1 MMNYPMVTPLVLT
14 GVLTL
19 AVTTTA
25 QTKNRSLP
33 ETTIPQEKDPIAQ
46 YKKYIQRVPFLY
58 HTWGRMVLAKARES
72 ETLDLLLRD
81 YRKPISHEEFTR
93 YTVAQ
98 LFGRYFDNFA
108 WVDQFA
114 KLREEHDGPGD
125 MWLWINTLA
134 LSSDARDSAAVAQ
147 FTRTTVDTM
156 HKSAAIAALAT
167 RKRRVV
173 IDVIPEVC
181 AALPRK
187 NKPGERRMLIG
198 ALSSAILANK
208 DALSDQQMQKSL
220 RAYINLLAAEV
231 GLTRSAMMVIARHLA
246 KTIGKDRRYIEPE
259 PWLRLLDQDYTAPKR
274 TGNTV
279 TQTTFFGI
287 DAEGDRIC
295 YLIDMS
301 NSMLKPIDP
310 SLLKKGPVTGP
321 KKKRRKGQLPGE
333 DDIPWHLI
341 KSRFD
346 LAREHLKISIQ
357 RLAKDKR
364 FCVVWFGDR
373 SGLLKSTPGM
383 VKASRTN
390 VKRVLKELASIN
402 PTARPANMVEADA
415 PHGILKGFTNLHG
428 GMMRAFSMKS
438 KGFTKTHSYVDYK
451 TLAEGCDTIFLIS
464 DGAATSDDFDASDR
478 HYGDIRVVSELEY
491 AREVKAVRNVVYQG
505 PMVSAQWLYAE
516 LMRLNAFRKVPVHCI
531 GIGEADVRLLR
542 AFAGVSHG
550 EIVLLGAKAKGGGR

>member
-147 FTRTTVDTM
+147 FARTTEDTM

-231 GLTRSAMMVIARHLA
+231 GLTRSAKMVIARHLA